1 MTMGHHAFTAASA
14 GTIRPDLLIAASL
27 AMAESGDA
35 AGYFDLGMTFSSG
48 SHGTPVDLI
57 EAAQRHYAYD
67 EAEAR
72 AALAAMSER
81 VQDEWRT
88 ALAEEGMPPE
98 AIERYRGAFAPLA

>member
-1 MTMGHHAFTAASA
+1 MTMAHHAFTAASA

-57 EAAQRHYAYD
+57 EAHKWFNIAAARGHE
-67 EAEAR
+67 EAAWCR
-72 AALAAMSER
+72 A
-81 VQDEWRT
+81 D
-88 ALAEEGMPPE
+88 LAEEMSPREIAE
-98 AIERYRGAFAPLA
+98 AQRRAREWLATQRRAA